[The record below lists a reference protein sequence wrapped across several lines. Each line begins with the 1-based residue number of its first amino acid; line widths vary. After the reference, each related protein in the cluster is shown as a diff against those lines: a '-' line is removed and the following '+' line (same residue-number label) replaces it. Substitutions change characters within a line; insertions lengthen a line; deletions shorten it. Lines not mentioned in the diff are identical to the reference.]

1 MKRREFLKATLAAGL
16 LPTAACARKSAE
28 HPRVRWS
35 GRSYRKPERSRV
47 AVLAADH
54 YGEQLEKKIL
64 EGLALCKVPVAGKN
78 VVLKPNLVEFD
89 PHGVINT
96 HPLLIA
102 ATISAMRSLGAR
114 SLTVAEGPGH
124 RRDNEYLL
132 TASGLWDVLRDFD
145 VPYVDL
151 NNDRS
156 TRVTLD
162 TSFTDFGSLYLPRTV
177 LEADLFVSMPKM
189 KTHHWTG
196 ATLAMKNLFG
206 IIPGSIY
213 GWPKNPLHYA
223 GLPESILDINA
234 ALPGRRFA
242 IVDGIV
248 AMEGNG
254 PIQGTAKHCGVLIF
268 GDDLVAVDATAAR
281 LMELDPGKMEYLREA
296 DAFLGNIRS
305 AKIDQIG
312 EDPTPLAK
320 DFDLLGRFSDLKTRT
335 I

>member
-1 MKRREFLKATLAAGL
+1 MKRRDFLKSTLAAAL
-16 LPTAACARKSAE
+16 LPAASCTRTDTE
-28 HPRVRWS
+28 RPRVRWS
-35 GRSYRKPERSRV
+35 GRSYRKPDHSRV
-47 AVLAADH
+47 AVLQADH
-54 YGEQLEKKIL
+54 YGEQLEKRVL
-64 EGLALCKVPVAGKN
+64 EGLTVCKVSVAGKN

-96 HPLLIA
+96 HPMLIA
-102 ATISAMRSLGAR
+102 ATVSAMRTLGAR
-114 SLTVAEGPGH
+114 TVTVAEGPGH

-151 NNDRS
+151 NNDRLVR
-156 TRVTLD
+156 TTLD

-196 ATLAMKNLFG
+196 VTLAMKNLFG
-206 IIPGSIY
+206 IIPGSVY

-234 ALPGRRFA
+234 ALRGDRFA
-242 IVDGIV
+242 IVNGII

-254 PIQGTAKHCGVLIF
+254 PIQGTAKHCGVLVF
-268 GDDLVAVDATAAR
+268 GDDLTAVDATTAR
-281 LMELDPGKMEYLREA
+281 LMRIDPSRVGYLHEA
-296 DAFLGNIRS
+296 DAFLGNIRR
-305 AKIDQIG
+305 ARIDQIG
-312 EDPTPLAK
+312 EDPAGLAK
-320 DFDLLGRFSDLKTRT
+320 DFALLERFAQLKAGAV
-335 I
+335 